1 MDLRSL
7 YYSLPVALRYPA
19 RKLYFF
25 FKPEKT
31 QYYNDIRL
39 PKSGEIFTGRGNFLE
54 IGFKVRENLLAFC
67 GLNSRSRVFDIG
79 CGLGRIAIPLT
90 SEIQQGEYHGLD
102 IVKKGINYCRQ
113 QISAQ
118 FPNFHFH
125 HQPLYNDLYTSGGK
139 KATETSFPVADSSMD
154 IAVANSLFTHL
165 VLEETEKYI
174 QEAAR
179 ILKPGGK
186 FYATFF
192 VRNAQREEGMKNLE
206 DFSFPHRYEKYS
218 LMNKK
223 VKSANVAFDQEF
235 LESLFAE
242 NDLEI
247 SQRRFGQWAGP
258 SEAAIDFQ
266 DVYVLTK
273 VK

>member
-1 MDLRSL
+1 MDLRNL

-19 RKLYFF
+19 RKLYFL

-31 QYYNDIRL
+31 QYYNGIRL

-54 IGFKVRENLLAFC
+54 IGFKVRENLKAFC
-67 GLNSRSRVFDIG
+67 ELNSQSRVFDIG

-90 SEIQQGEYHGLD
+90 SEIKEGEYHGFD
-102 IVKKGINYCRQ
+102 IVKKGINYCRE
-113 QISAQ
+113 QISSK

-139 KATETSFPVADSSMD
+139 KATETSFPVEDSTMD

-165 VLEETEKYI
+165 VLEETERYI
-174 QEAAR
+174 QESSR

-192 VRNAQREEGMKNLE
+192 VRNAKREALMKNLE
-206 DFSFPHRYEKYS
+206 DFSFPHRYENYS
-218 LMNKK
+218 LMSEK
-223 VKSANVAFDQEF
+223 VKSANVAFDQTF
-235 LESLFAE
+235 LEGLFAE
-242 NDLEI
+242 YGFAIRE
-247 SQRRFGQWAGP
+247 RRFGQWAGRG
-258 SEAAIDFQ
+258 EEAIDFQ

-273 VK
+273 CK